1 MAAESSSSHS
11 ETESISSYSSSL
23 SPFSSDRLTRPKRA
37 REEED
42 GGNNNGGKRSRGR
55 SDLKHPTYV
64 GVRMRAWGKWVSEI
78 REPKKKSRIWLGTF
92 ASAEMAAR
100 AHDVAA
106 LSVKGK
112 SAVLNFPELS
122 DLLPR
127 PATCAPRDIQAAA
140 LRAAHMDHLDPP
152 KAETPG
158 PSLSAASTDSCSS
171 SSSTSSSSPEAAE
184 EQLGEIVELPKLP
197 DPSYD
202 LVESTRDEFLF
213 IDSDVWDYFHPWWHS
228 LEDDYGH
235 CGGGRSG
242 DDGGGINIE
251 ISEFQ
256 STVSGQFES
265 LLWQH

>member
-11 ETESISSYSSSL
+11 ETESISSYSSL
-23 SPFSSDRLTRPKRA
+23 SPSSSSGAADRLKKRG
-37 REEED
+37 RGD
-42 GGNNNGGKRSRGR
+42 GGDGGDNGGKRSRGR

-127 PATCAPRDIQAAA
+127 PATSAPRDIQAAA

-152 KAETPG
+152 PKPETPE
-158 PSLSAASTDSCSS
+158 PSLSAASCSS
-171 SSSTSSSSPEAAE
+171 SSSSAEAPSSQE

-213 IDSDVWDYFHPWWHS
+213 IDSEVWDYFHPWWHS

-235 CGGGRSG
+235 YGGGG
-242 DDGGGINIE
+242 GGGINIE
-251 ISEFQ
+251 ISEFE
-256 STVSGQFES
+256 STVSGHFES